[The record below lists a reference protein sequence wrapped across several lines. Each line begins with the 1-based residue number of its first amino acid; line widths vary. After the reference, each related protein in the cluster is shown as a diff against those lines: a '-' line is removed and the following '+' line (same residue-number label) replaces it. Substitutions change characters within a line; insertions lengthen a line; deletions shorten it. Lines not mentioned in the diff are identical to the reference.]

1 MAKKANDKSR
11 DLTGP
16 VIPERLLGALEAEV
30 MHFMWELD
38 HATVQRIVRLISYR
52 RTVAYTTVMTIMGHL
67 VNKGLLTRTSDG
79 KRYDYRV
86 ALTRDEFL
94 RRAARE
100 RVKRLLGDF
109 GELGFDAFVD
119 EVRASG
125 PQKMK
130 RLKSLLERLSGED
143 ASSS

>member
-1 MAKKANDKSR
+1 
-11 DLTGP
+11 
-16 VIPERLLGALEAEV
+16 
-30 MHFMWELD
+30 
-38 HATVQRIVRLISYR
+38 
-52 RTVAYTTVMTIMGHL
+52 
-67 VNKGLLTRTSDG
+67 
-79 KRYDYRV
+79 
-86 ALTRDEFL
+86 
-94 RRAARE
+94 
-100 RVKRLLGDF
+100 LLGDF